1 MTKCHLKSR
10 ASSRGDHS
18 WWFELLHQ
26 LVHVSRMRTRHNN
39 PWMKR
44 LSKSGGKRS
53 FYNQWSVCETI
64 SGSVM
69 FVQCVRRDVQWSVA
83 EKWFLLS
90 GLLLLYDMPLPAAP
104 FNALHFLTRQ
114 PAWVLHRVTVYDI
127 NLPFNALD
135 FSTRRPTQLIH
146 RALHCVTL

>member
-1 MTKCHLKSR
+1 
-10 ASSRGDHS
+10 
-18 WWFELLHQ
+18 
-26 LVHVSRMRTRHNN
+26 
-39 PWMKR
+39 
-44 LSKSGGKRS
+44 
-53 FYNQWSVCETI
+53 
-64 SGSVM
+64 M
-69 FVQCVRRDVQWSVA
+69 FVRCVRRHVQWSVA

-135 FSTRRPTQLIH
+135 FLTRRRTQLIH
-146 RALHCVTL
+146 RALHCVTVYDIHLSFNALDFLTRRPTQLLHRVLHSFNALDF